1 MCETCPCLE
10 SHWERA
16 DIGQDINE
24 NILTNEICSW
34 FETDQSQ
41 SFAVLWELWVLP
53 SQLNTRVLLGNS

>member
-1 MCETCPCLE
+1 MCVACPWL
-10 SHWERA
+10 SSRWERA

-41 SFAVLWELWVLP
+41 KFAVLCAL
-53 SQLNTRVLLGNS
+53 

>member
-1 MCETCPCLE
+1 MCETCRCLE

-24 NILTNEICSW
+24 NILTNEIWSW

-53 SQLNTRVLLGNS
+53 SQLNTRVLLGKP